1 MLPLRHP
8 ILWLLPGW
16 GLLLLVATGS
26 VIPGGVVVSGFS
38 AADKIVHAFSYFVLM
53 VWFSGMYARRRHPA
67 IALTLIVFGIVL
79 EFVQARL
86 PYRLFDP
93 LDLLANAAG
102 ILLGLGLS
110 LLVLGGWCQRVER
123 VLGYHD

>member
-8 ILWLLPGW
+8 MLWLLPGW
-16 GLLLLVATGS
+16 GLLVLVATGS
-26 VIPGGVVVSGFS
+26 VIPGVVISGF
-38 AADKIVHAFSYFVLM
+38 ANADKLVHAFSYFALM
-53 VWFSGMYARRRHPA
+53 VWFSGLYAKRHHTA

-79 EFVQARL
+79 EFVQARI

-93 LDLLANAAG
+93 LDLLANATG
-102 ILLGLGLS
+102 ILLGRCLS
-110 LLVLGGWCQRVER
+110 LLFLAGWCQRVER